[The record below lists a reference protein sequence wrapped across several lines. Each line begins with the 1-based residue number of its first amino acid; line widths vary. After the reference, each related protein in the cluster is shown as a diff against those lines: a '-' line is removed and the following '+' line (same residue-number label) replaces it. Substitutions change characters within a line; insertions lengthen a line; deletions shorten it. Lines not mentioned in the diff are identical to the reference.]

1 MIRNNEIND
10 NRLKTNDNGNS
21 IKMIYEHPFANK
33 INFFF
38 LTYLVDRFLVW
49 NHFEK

>member
-21 IKMIYEHPFANK
+21 TKMIYEHPFVKK
-33 INFFF
+33 INFSFDIF
-38 LTYLVDRFLVW
+38 SRPISRL
-49 NHFEK
+49 E